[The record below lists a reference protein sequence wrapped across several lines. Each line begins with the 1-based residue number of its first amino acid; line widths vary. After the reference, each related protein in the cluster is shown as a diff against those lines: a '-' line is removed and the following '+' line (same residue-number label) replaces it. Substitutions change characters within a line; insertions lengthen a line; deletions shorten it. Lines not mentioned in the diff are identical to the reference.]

1 MQRRLLRVQ
10 VIVPTTV
17 QLARNRIGSTV
28 LRSTDQ
34 RVQTTT
40 SRKREA
46 LWIEQKGK
54 QGERSTGAKH
64 GSEANE

>member
-1 MQRRLLRVQ
+1 MFNTKKATRDPMQRMLLRVHF
-10 VIVPTTV
+10 IVPTTV
-17 QLARNRIGSTV
+17 QLARIRIGSTV

-46 LWIEQKGK
+46 L
-54 QGERSTGAKH
+54 
-64 GSEANE
+64 